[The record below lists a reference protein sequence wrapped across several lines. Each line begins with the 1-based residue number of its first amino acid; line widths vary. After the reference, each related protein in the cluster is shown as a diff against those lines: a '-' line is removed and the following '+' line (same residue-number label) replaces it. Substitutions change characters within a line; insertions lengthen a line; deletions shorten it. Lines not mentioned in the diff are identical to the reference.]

1 MNHTNK
7 YTARDAELL
16 IQQLRIGR
24 IPSFMGSFDSL
35 LARNM
40 VTPNLGEFH
49 RGITQ
54 GQKEGMAEGFNTG
67 LEEGLKEFIINGENQ
82 LFIDKTNGKIYPFSN
97 NDQLLNSDKIGPIVK
112 DFTVNEV
119 YKKKIKKYTT
129 FVDDYYQ
136 ANLNTTNMPYNGV
149 IDFSDDSI
157 PEKINFDMKI
167 ASVEEDLNKRKEG
180 ILNMYKP
187 IQSKKKRNNYE
198 LNDIFYENSTQIGS
212 LTSKINKNRNN
223 TLHMKKFKNELTV
236 RNEIE
241 NLMQTLTEDMYSLE
255 DGKSLTIE
263 MNNLKNNKT
272 KVASAFTDIKDRS
285 TAMILTDYFN
295 IVNVDQTRKIFPRKQ
310 AGEQIV
316 DIFEKIKTN
325 KQIAEESNSVIDT
338 ITNLRTNNKEQI
350 TLANLH
356 QQLLI
361 PQQKVKLNPDLYV
374 HVKSST
380 NHAPLEIEAV
390 MKKSTYDFNM
400 SQKSKQKK

>member
-157 PEKINFDMKI
+157 P
-167 ASVEEDLNKRKEG
+167 
-180 ILNMYKP
+180 
-187 IQSKKKRNNYE
+187 
-198 LNDIFYENSTQIGS
+198 
-212 LTSKINKNRNN
+212 
-223 TLHMKKFKNELTV
+223 
-236 RNEIE
+236 
-241 NLMQTLTEDMYSLE
+241 
-255 DGKSLTIE
+255 
-263 MNNLKNNKT
+263 
-272 KVASAFTDIKDRS
+272 
-285 TAMILTDYFN
+285 
-295 IVNVDQTRKIFPRKQ
+295 
-310 AGEQIV
+310 
-316 DIFEKIKTN
+316 
-325 KQIAEESNSVIDT
+325 
-338 ITNLRTNNKEQI
+338 
-350 TLANLH
+350 
-356 QQLLI
+356 
-361 PQQKVKLNPDLYV
+361 
-374 HVKSST
+374 
-380 NHAPLEIEAV
+380 
-390 MKKSTYDFNM
+390 
-400 SQKSKQKK
+400 